1 MNNKKPTLFLL
12 DAMALAYRAYFA
24 LIKNP
29 VRNSQGVNTS
39 AVLGFG
45 NVLLDILEKE
55 KPDYIGV
62 ATDSYE
68 TTERAQEFEY
78 YKANREPMPD
88 ELAASLPLIKELIK
102 LMNIPLIEV
111 PGQEADDIIGTL
123 AKKAE
128 KLGIQVFMM
137 TPDKDFGQL
146 VSENIKIF
154 KPAKAGKPAEILGVE
169 EICALWSIEKP
180 EQLIDILAIMGDK
193 SDNIPGI
200 MGIGEVGAKKLVG
213 QFGSVEN
220 MLEHIAEIST
230 ASLREKVQANVQAAI
245 DSKRLATINTQ
256 VDIDFSANE
265 YEWKIPTFAPLK
277 EFFDTLE
284 FRTFAKRMQ
293 ASFYSMTEKKPSLS
307 NSPSL
312 FDQDFVVDHEMAQT
326 QTQSILSED
335 HDYHLIDNLKDL
347 DILIASLSQCENF
360 SFDTETSSLDTLSCE
375 LVGISISRK
384 PTTGSFIYLKNPDFR
399 EKALE
404 KLKPIFEDQAKNK
417 IGLNLKFDISV
428 LRSHGINVQGRL
440 KDVMIAHYLL
450 QPEMRH
456 NLDYLAENY
465 LQYKTVSFEELTGGK
480 KNFDLF
486 LVDSEKLKEYACE
499 DADIAL
505 RLWNLFEPGLH
516 EKNMMELYN
525 DIEAPLIYT
534 LENVERN
541 GVAIDIRV
549 LKEYSEIL
557 SNDIQITE
565 KEIYELAGEVF
576 NISSPQ
582 QLGKILF
589 EKLIIDE
596 KPQKTKTK
604 QYSTGEDILQKYIH
618 KHPIIQKILDYRG
631 LTKLKS
637 TYVDALP
644 ELIHPHTGLIHTSF
658 NQAVTATGRLSSTG
672 PNLQNIPIR
681 TERGREIRK
690 AFVPSSPS
698 HVILSADYSQIELR
712 IMASICRDEAM
723 KEAFAT
729 GKDIH
734 TATASK
740 IYKTPLEEVSN
751 EQRRHAKTVNF
762 GIIYGISAFGLAE
775 RLGIPRGQAADII
788 KEYFLQF
795 PKVREF
801 MDQTILDAKSKGFV
815 ATLKN
820 RRRYL
825 PDINSS
831 NSFVRGFAERNAI
844 NAPIQGSAADMIKI
858 AMNIIH
864 QKLDE
869 GNFKTRMILQVHDE
883 LVFDVPENELE
894 ELKNIIVES
903 MENALPLDVPVKA
916 ECGFGKNWLEAH

>member
-29 VRNSQGVNTS
+29 VRNSQGINTS

-55 KPDYIGV
+55 KPDYIGI

-68 TTERAQEFEY
+68 ITERAQEFEY
-78 YKANREPMPD
+78 YKANREAMPD
-88 ELAASLPLIKELIK
+88 ELAASIPLIKELIK

-128 KLGIQVFMM
+128 LQGIQVYMM

-146 VSENIKIF
+146 VSENIRIF
-154 KPAKAGKPAEILGVE
+154 KPGKAGKPSEILGIE
-169 EICALWSIEKP
+169 EICSLWSIERP

-200 MGIGEVGAKKLVG
+200 MGIGEVGAKKLVQ
-213 QFGSVEN
+213 QFGTVEN
-220 MLEHIAEIST
+220 MLEHIEEIPT
-230 ASLREKVQANVQAAI
+230 ASIRDKVLANIQAAI
-245 DSKRLATINTQ
+245 DSKRLATINTK
-256 VDIDFSANE
+256 VDLGFDASE
-265 YEWKIPTFAPLK
+265 YEWKIPPFGPLK

-293 ASFYSMTEKKPSLS
+293 SSFYKMTEKKPSLS
-307 NSPSL
+307 GQASL
-312 FDQDFVVDHEMAQT
+312 FDQDFVTDHEMSAT
-326 QTQSILSED
+326 NNQSILTED
-335 HDYHLIDNLKDL
+335 HDYRLIESIIDL
-347 DILIASLSQCENF
+347 DSLLVSLNSCKSF
-360 SFDTETSSLDTLSCE
+360 AFDTETSSLDTLSCQ
-375 LVGISISRK
+375 LVGISISMQEH
-384 PTTGSFIYLKNPDFR
+384 TGSFIYLKNPEF
-399 EKALE
+399 KKTALE
-404 KLKPIFEDQAKNK
+404 KLKPVFEDTSKSK

-428 LRSHGINVQGRL
+428 LRSHGVSVSGQL
-440 KDVMIAHYLL
+440 HDAMIAHYLL

-465 LQYKTVSFEELTGGK
+465 LQYKTVHFEELTGGK

-486 LVDSEKLKEYACE
+486 QVDPEKLKEYACE
-499 DADIAL
+499 DSDIAL
-505 RLWNLFEPGLH
+505 RLWKLFEPELH
-516 EKNMMELYN
+516 EKEMIGLYN

-534 LENVERN
+534 LENIERN
-541 GVAIDIRV
+541 GVAIDIQA
-549 LKEYSEIL
+549 LKDYSGLLNTEIKT
-557 SNDIQITE
+557 IE
-565 KEIYELAGEVF
+565 KEIFEMAGEVF
-576 NISSPQ
+576 NIASPQ

-589 EKLIIDE
+589 EKLIITD

-604 QYSTGEDILQKYIH
+604 QYSTGEDVLQKYIH

-637 TYVDALP
+637 TYVDSLP
-644 ELIHPHTGLIHTSF
+644 ELIHPQTGLIHTSF

-690 AFVPSSPS
+690 AFVPAKPD

-712 IMASICRDEAM
+712 IMASICGDDAM
-723 KEAFAT
+723 KEAFID

-734 TATASK
+734 TSTAAK
-740 IYKTPLEEVSN
+740 IYKTPLEEVSS

-775 RLGIPRGQAADII
+775 RLGIPKGLAADII

-815 ATLKN
+815 LTLKK

-858 AMNIIH
+858 AMNNVHH
-864 QKLDE
+864 QLQE

-883 LVFDVPENELE
+883 LVFDVPQDELE
-894 ELKNIIVES
+894 KVRRIIVES
-903 MENALPLDVPVKA
+903 MENAMPLNVPVLA
-916 ECGFGKNWLEAH
+916 ECGYGQNWLEAH